1 MKYVIGILLF
11 SWLLCGLAGAK
22 MLGNLD
28 TDHWKLIAKGPLTL
42 AKAVDE
48 QPVNYPAGT

>member
-11 SWLLCGLAGAK
+11 TWLLTGVVGAK
-22 MLGNLD
+22 MLGDLD
-28 TDHWKLIAKGPLTL
+28 TDHLKLIAKGPFTL

-48 QPVNYPAGT
+48 TPGTYPSGT